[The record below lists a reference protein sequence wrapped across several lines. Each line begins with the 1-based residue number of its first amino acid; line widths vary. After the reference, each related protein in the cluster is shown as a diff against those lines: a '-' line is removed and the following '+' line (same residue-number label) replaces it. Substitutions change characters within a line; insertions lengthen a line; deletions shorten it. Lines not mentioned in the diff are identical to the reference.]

1 MSTKIPLKQLAY
13 ELISEKIINCEYAPN
28 SFLNEQMLS
37 DELNISRTPIRDALI
52 RLQQNN
58 LVQIFPKKGIV
69 VTEVTP
75 EVISSVYEIR
85 TLIEPYIVRT
95 CGDEIDKEQLS
106 VLKNEIE
113 EGIQSGANEIHFDDN
128 FHLLITQACHNRYIQ
143 DSIRAANI
151 QNRRIRVI
159 AGESRERLENSHKQ
173 HLEIIDKILEDKYED
188 AAILL
193 SKHLDEAKLVALD
206 TLIDKWR

>member
-1 MSTKIPLKQLAY
+1 MSAKIPLKQLAY

-95 CGDEIDKEQLS
+95 WGDEIDKEQLS

-113 EGIQSGANEIHFDDN
+113 EGIQSGAKEIHFDDN
-128 FHLLITQACHNRYIQ
+128 FHLLITQACPNRYIQ

-159 AGESRERLENSHKQ
+159 AGESSERLENSHKQ